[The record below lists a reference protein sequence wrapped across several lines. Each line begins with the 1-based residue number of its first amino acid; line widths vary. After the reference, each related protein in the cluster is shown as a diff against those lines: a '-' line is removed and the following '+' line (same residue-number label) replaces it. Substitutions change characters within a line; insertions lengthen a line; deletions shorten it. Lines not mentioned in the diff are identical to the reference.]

1 MGESLASPP
10 PLSPPLP
17 HLAAAGELSGQS
29 GWRRARPNLGG
40 APSLRV
46 EGGLAH
52 EEEVD
57 DAAWRCRIR
66 RHRGQIRFPRGG
78 GSGASTR
85 GSDWCKQLK
94 QRRWEAEA
102 AGGSW

>member
-1 MGESLASPP
+1 MGGGGGGRQLVKEASVRR
-10 PLSPPLP
+10 SR
-17 HLAAAGELSGQS
+17 SGS
-29 GWRRARPNLGG
+29 RARPNLGG

-52 EEEVD
+52 EAEVD

-66 RHRGQIRFPRGG
+66 RHRGQIRFPCGG
-78 GSGASTR
+78 GSGASAL
-85 GSDWCKQLK
+85 GSDRCKPLE

-102 AGGSW
+102 AGGSR